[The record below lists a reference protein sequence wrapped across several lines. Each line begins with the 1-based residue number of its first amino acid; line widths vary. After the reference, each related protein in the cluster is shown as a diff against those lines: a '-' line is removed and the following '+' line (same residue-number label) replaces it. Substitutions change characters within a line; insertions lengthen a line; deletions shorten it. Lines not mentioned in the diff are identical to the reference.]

1 MKMLSVRMAIFALA
15 VSGAFLARGELTL
28 KGDFNRQ
35 VVSSGLTAQIPD
47 LQVVDEGG
55 NPLDSSAYSVAY
67 AGNDAYGQAT
77 VTVTVTAGTDAGTVL
92 EKTFDV
98 VPVPTAYQPL
108 KWVELDS
115 RQSIRTSIIPN
126 NNMDI
131 DIRLSHLDQLGG
143 KDGGQA
149 ICCQKWTWGSGYLFA
164 FNGKSKSVT
173 RNHFYVNNGSGGSS
187 YSILGDFAAEREYHI
202 KLDHATSKATL
213 DDSAGNHIEVGYT
226 PGANATSTLNLF
238 CDQDGDSRL
247 SCRLYHFTFFEN
259 GAPFLDLVP
268 VRRIADDKVGLFD
281 AAHPTAETSFY
292 ASNLIDFLPGPIGDA
307 VTVEPIP
314 DQAFTGSAVTPP
326 VTVIRQNGESKTP
339 LSADDFDIAYANN
352 VALGTAIVTITGKGA
367 YSGVSGG
374 AMFQIVLP
382 SDETRIV
389 LGGTF
394 GLHAINAGVEAKILD
409 LEVLD
414 AKGQPLA
421 RGTYQVGYLNNTANG
436 TATVWARVTSGKLA
450 GAITCRT
457 FEVRVVP
464 LGYTPIQWIES
475 TGTQWINTGVQAG
488 PGLVTACTISPN
500 EEMLSGQHAVFG
512 CWQWGSTG
520 YCALTS
526 DGKWRPASGG
536 KYTDG
541 PSIVPGAIN
550 TLTYTIA
557 GLQVDDSYT
566 DISKMSGYNAGANSY
581 NIVYI
586 FEAPS
591 RTTSDAAHRGYFKLY
606 SLSMS
611 DGLGVLREFVPVL
624 DPDQKPGLYDVSHI
638 QDGDLAF
645 YPNANSTGDDFV
657 AGPPCIEVNFAV
669 PEIPDQNL
677 LSGPP
682 TPITRIVDRD
692 TGMSLNLNDFDIVY
706 TDNDKPGRAAF
717 SVTGKTGTPY
727 EDQWISGSFFIRD
740 ILIVSGYSL
749 ETEGTGS
756 SWESP
761 MSFTNA
767 MTVAATLGESE
778 IWIKS
783 GTLVIPETKS
793 YTIAQSLVI
802 RGGFAGT
809 ERSAAERP
817 LGSRT
822 TFDGNGANDCLT
834 VVNSAHLTIDRLC
847 FVRGWTRGLTKSGAG
862 DFVASDC
869 AFLNCGVR
877 NVVVSGHAMN
887 LSGANATATLT
898 SCLIAGCVDTASVRG
913 PNHHG
918 AVAIQSGMKRVIMDD
933 CQFLTNGVPFGSWN
947 LWNEDGRG
955 AAIWAE
961 SPVALRR
968 CEFRGNSG
976 MDGGFGC
983 AVVYLFRGSGGSV
996 LKNCLFVGNN
1006 GIKEYGDFGGYANI
1020 ARGCLVVRQNEGE
1033 LTEVENCT
1041 FAYNLVMGLVND
1053 TTGMTGAAGINVVSG
1068 DTVVKNCIFYGNGVH
1083 TSFPETQT
1091 IDMTCHN
1098 PSPTATLSVSYTL
1111 AHDLYPGEGNMT
1123 GDPRFVST
1131 TNEFFKLLETENP
1144 SLPRLDMAMTK
1155 ASHFRPE
1162 KLAEVMALDVHVRR
1176 GSPAIDT
1183 GDPQSDFSREREP
1196 NGRRINLGAYGNTAE
1211 AACSPGGTMLLIR

>member
-15 VSGAFLARGELTL
+15 VSGAFLARGELSL

-35 VVSSGLTAQIPD
+35 VVSRCLKAEIPD
-47 LQVVDEGG
+47 LQVVDENGT
-55 NPLDSSAYSVAY
+55 PLDPSAYSVAY
-67 AGNDAYGQAT
+67 ADNDAYGQAT
-77 VTVTVTAGTDAGTVL
+77 VTVTVTDGAEAGAVL
-92 EKTFDV
+92 EKAFDV
-98 VPVPTAYQPL
+98 VPVPAAYQPL
-108 KWVELDS
+108 KWVELDGQQ
-115 RQSIRTSIIPN
+115 RIQTDILPDN
-126 NNMDI
+126 EMDI
-131 DIRLSHLDQLGG
+131 DVRVGHIDNTKG
-143 KDGGQA
+143 DNGGQP
-149 ICCQKWTWGSGYLFA
+149 ICCQAWGWGNCFLVA
-164 FNGKSKSVT
+164 FNGAT
-173 RNHFYVNNGSGGSS
+173 RNHFYVNNGSSYTMIGGWAK
-187 YSILGDFAAEREYHI
+187 DVDYHLV
-202 KLDHATSKATL
+202 LDHSASKVTL
-213 DDSAGNHIEVGYT
+213 DDSTGGHAQGGWT
-226 PGANATSTLNLF
+226 PGANPN
-238 CDQDGDSRL
+238 GNRL
-247 SCRLYHFTFFEN
+247 SLFRYASYCFAGRVYHFTLSKN
-259 GAPFLDLVP
+259 GSPILDLVP
-268 VRRIADDKVGLFD
+268 VRRISDGKVGLFD

-292 ASNLIDFLPGPIGDA
+292 ESDLVDFLPGPVGDA

-326 VTVIRQNGESKTP
+326 VTVIRQNGESKTLLP
-339 LSADDFDIAYANN
+339 ADDFDIAYANN
-352 VALGTAIVTITGKGA
+352 VALGRAFVTITGKGA
-367 YSGVSGG
+367 YTGVLDRVP
-374 AMFQIVLP
+374 FQIVP
-382 SDETRIV
+382 PPDETRIT
-389 LGGTF
+389 LSGTF
-394 GLHAINAGVEAKILD
+394 GLHAINVGGEAKILD

-414 AKGQPLA
+414 ANGRPLDP
-421 RGTYQVGYLNNTANG
+421 GTYQVGYLNNGTNG
-436 TATVWARVTSGKLA
+436 TANVWARVTSGMLT
-450 GAITCRT
+450 GAIVCRA

-464 LGYTPIQWIES
+464 PGYMPIQWIES
-475 TGTQWINTGVQAG
+475 TGTQWIDTGVQAG
-488 PGLVTACTISPN
+488 SKLVTKCVLSPN
-500 EEMLSGQHAVFG
+500 AEMLSGQHAVFG
-512 CWQWGSTG
+512 CREWGSKG
-520 YCALTS
+520 YCCLTS

-541 PSIVPGAIN
+541 PAIVPGAIN

-566 DISKMSGYNAGANSY
+566 DISKMSGYNPGPNSY
-581 NIVYI
+581 NSVYI

-591 RTTSDAAHRGYFKLY
+591 RTTSDAEHRGYFKLY
-606 SLSMS
+606 SLILS
-611 DGLGVLREFVPVL
+611 DDLGVLREFVPVL
-624 DPDQKPGLYDVSHI
+624 NPDLKPGLYDVFHV
-638 QDGDLAF
+638 QDGDAAF
-645 YPNANSTGDDFV
+645 YPNANSVGDDFV
-657 AGPPCIEVNFAV
+657 VGPPCMEVKFAV

-677 LSGPP
+677 LAGNP
-682 TPITRIVDRD
+682 TPITRILDKE
-692 TGMSLNLNDFDIVY
+692 TGALLDLNDFDIVY

-717 SVTGKTGTPY
+717 LVTGKAGTPY
-727 EDQWISGSFFIRD
+727 ADQT
-740 ILIVSGYSL
+740 VSGTFFVKGILFVSDYSL

-767 MTVAATLGESE
+767 MAVAATLVEPE

-783 GTLVIPETKS
+783 GTLVIPEAKS
-793 YTIAQSLVI
+793 YAIAQPLVI

-817 LGSRT
+817 LGSQT

-834 VVNSAHLTIDRLC
+834 VANSAKLTIDRLC
-847 FVRGWTRGLTKSGAG
+847 LVRGWTRGLTKSGTG

-877 NVVVSGHAMN
+877 NEVVSGHAMN

-898 SCLIAGCVDTASVRG
+898 NCLIAGCVDTASVRG
-913 PNHHG
+913 QNHHG
-918 AVAIQSGMKRVIMDD
+918 AVAVQSGMKRVFMDD

-947 LWNEDGRG
+947 LWTEDGRG
-955 AAIWAE
+955 AAIWSE
-961 SPVALRR
+961 SPVTLRG

-983 AVVYLFRGSGGSV
+983 GVVYLFRGAAGSV

-1006 GIKEYGDFGGYANI
+1006 GIKEYGDYGNIANI
-1020 ARGCLVVRQNEGE
+1020 ARGCLVVRLNAGE
-1033 LTEVENCT
+1033 KTEVENCT
-1041 FAYNLVMGLVND
+1041 FAYNLVLGLVNG
-1053 TTGMTGAAGINVVSG
+1053 TTGLAGAAGINVVSG

-1131 TNEFFKLLETENP
+1131 TNDFFKLLETENP
-1144 SLPRLDMAMTK
+1144 TLPRLDMAMTK

-1176 GSPAIDT
+1176 GSPAIDA
-1183 GDPQSDFSREREP
+1183 GDPSDDYSRERVP